1 MAKYPLVAVVAM
13 AKNRVIGD
21 GKKLLWHIP
30 DELKRTKKR
39 TMGRP
44 LIMGRQ
50 TFDSIGRA
58 LPGRANI
65 VLTRQ
70 SDWQA
75 EGVEVVH
82 TIEDALIK
90 AEAWIDAETTRE
102 KEIIIFGGA
111 EIYRLFLPML
121 CVIDATL
128 IEATYPSNNA
138 TTFPESDWGRWT
150 EDPTYPS
157 TRTEAQ
163 GTTPAYRYVRYVPSV
178 QPRQ

>member
-30 DELKRTKKR
+30 DELKRTKER

-44 LIMGRQ
+44 LIMGRR
-50 TFDSIGRA
+50 TFESIGRA

-75 EGVEVVH
+75 DGVDMVH
-82 TIEDALIK
+82 TIEDALTT
-90 AEAWIDAETTRE
+90 AEAWSDAETERE

-121 CVIDATL
+121 HAIDATL
-128 IEATYPSNNA
+128 IEASYPSNNA
-138 TTFPESDWGRWT
+138 TTFPESDWGRWM

-178 QPRQ
+178 

>member
-13 AKNRVIGD
+13 AENRVIGD

-30 DELKRTKKR
+30 DELKRTKMR

-44 LIMGRQ
+44 LIMGRR
-50 TFDSIGRA
+50 TFETIGRA

-65 VLTRQ
+65 VLTRRQ
-70 SDWQA
+70 DWQA
-75 EGVEVVH
+75 DGVPDGVIVVH
-82 TIEDALIK
+82 SMEDAITA
-90 AEAWIDAETTRE
+90 AEAWIDAETERE

-121 CVIDATL
+121 HAIDATL
-128 IEATYPSNNA
+128 IEANYPSNNA
-138 TTFPESDWGRWT
+138 TTFPESDWERWT

-157 TRTEAQ
+157 TRTEAH

-178 QPRQ
+178 

>member
-21 GKKLLWHIP
+21 GKKLPWHIP
-30 DELKRTKKR
+30 DELKRTKER

-44 LIMGRQ
+44 LIMGRR
-50 TFDSIGRA
+50 TFESIGRA

-70 SDWQA
+70 RDWQA
-75 EGVEVVH
+75 DGVDVVH
-82 TIEDALIK
+82 TIEDALTT
-90 AEAWIDAETTRE
+90 AEDWIDAETTRE

-121 CVIDATL
+121 HAIDATL
-128 IEATYPSNNA
+128 IEASYPSNNA
-138 TTFPESDWGRWT
+138 TTFPENDWERWT
-150 EDPTYPS
+150 EDPTYLS

-178 QPRQ
+178 

>member
-1 MAKYPLVAVVAM
+1 MAKYPLAAVVAM

-21 GKKLLWHIP
+21 GKTLLWHIP
-30 DELKRTKKR
+30 DELKRTKTR

-50 TFDSIGRA
+50 TFESIGCA

-70 SDWQA
+70 TDWQA

-82 TIEDALIK
+82 TIEDALTK
-90 AEAWIDAETTRE
+90 AEQWIDAEMGRE

-111 EIYRLFLPML
+111 EIYGLFLPML
-121 CVIDATL
+121 RAIDATL
-128 IEATYPSNNA
+128 IEASYPSSNA
-138 TTFPESDWGRWT
+138 TIFPESDWGKWM
-150 EDPTYPS
+150 EDPTYQS
-157 TRTEAQ
+157 TRIEAQ
-163 GTTPAYRYVRYVPSV
+163 GTTPAYRYVRYLPSV

>member
-13 AKNRVIGD
+13 AENRVIGD

-30 DELKRTKKR
+30 DELKRTKER
-39 TMGRP
+39 TMGCP
-44 LIMGRQ
+44 LIMGRR
-50 TFDSIGRA
+50 TFETIGRA

-75 EGVEVVH
+75 DGVDVVH
-82 TIEDALIK
+82 TIEDALTT
-90 AEAWIDAETTRE
+90 AEAWIDAETERE

-121 CVIDATL
+121 CAIDATL
-128 IEATYPSNNA
+128 IEASYPSNNA

-157 TRTEAQ
+157 TRTEAH

-178 QPRQ
+178 

>member
-1 MAKYPLVAVVAM
+1 MEAKYPIVAVVAM
-13 AKNRVIGD
+13 AENWVIGD
-21 GKKLLWHIP
+21 GKTLLWHIP
-30 DELKRTKKR
+30 DELKRTKTR

-65 VLTRQ
+65 VLTRRQ
-70 SDWQA
+70 DWQA
-75 EGVEVVH
+75 DGVIVVH
-82 TIEDALIK
+82 NINDAITA
-90 AEAWIDAETTRE
+90 AEAWIDAETERE

-121 CVIDATL
+121 HAIDATL

-157 TRTEAQ
+157 TRIEAH
-163 GTTPAYRYVRYVPSV
+163 GTTPAYRYVRYVPSL
-178 QPRQ
+178 

>member
-13 AKNRVIGD
+13 AENRVIGD

-30 DELKRTKKR
+30 DELKRTKTR

-65 VLTRQ
+65 VLTRRQ
-70 SDWQA
+70 DWQA
-75 EGVEVVH
+75 DGVDVVH
-82 TIEDALIK
+82 TIEDALTT

-121 CVIDATL
+121 HAIDATL

-138 TTFPESDWGRWT
+138 THFPESDWERWT

-178 QPRQ
+178 

>member
-21 GKKLLWHIP
+21 GKTLLWHIP
-30 DELKRTKKR
+30 DELKRTKER

-44 LIMGRQ
+44 LIMGRR
-50 TFDSIGRA
+50 TFETIGRA

-65 VLTRQ
+65 VLTHRQ
-70 SDWQA
+70 DWQA
-75 EGVEVVH
+75 AGVEVVH
-82 TIEDALIK
+82 SIEDALTT
-90 AEAWIDAETTRE
+90 AEAWIDAEMGRE

-121 CVIDATL
+121 RAIDATL

-138 TTFPESDWGRWT
+138 TTFPESDWERWM

-178 QPRQ
+178 